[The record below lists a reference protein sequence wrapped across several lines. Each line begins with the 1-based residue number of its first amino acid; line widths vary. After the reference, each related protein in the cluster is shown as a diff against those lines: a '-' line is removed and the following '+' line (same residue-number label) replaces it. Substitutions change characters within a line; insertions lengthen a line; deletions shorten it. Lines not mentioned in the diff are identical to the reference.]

1 VLRTL
6 FIKLFF
12 PLHDKHDSEHCI
24 FNWLTI
30 YPNRLGGLS
39 SLKTRLSCF
48 CHHSIHKPAR
58 RRLSFGR
65 QILLITENL
74 IKEYL
79 TQFVI
84 HPIVIYSLKVN
95 YQGKN
100 SLIEINLDNL
110 QNSYGAVTIGDC
122 EQVSRDLRSILE
134 EKQPEENYTLK
145 VSSAGAE
152 RDLRLPG
159 DLKRFSHLPLRLKF
173 ESKEGLLDEVVKIVR
188 LEGEEIELEKYSKKI
203 SKNTTK
209 YLLQV
214 SDITKGNLYLDI

>member
-1 VLRTL
+1 M
-6 FIKLFF
+6 
-12 PLHDKHDSEHCI
+12 
-24 FNWLTI
+24 
-30 YPNRLGGLS
+30 GGLS
-39 SLKTRLSCF
+39 PLKTRLSCF

-65 QILLITENL
+65 QILLIKEDQ

-79 TQFVI
+79 NQFVI
-84 HPIVIYSLKVN
+84 HPIAVYSFKIN

-110 QNSYGAVTIGDC
+110 ENSYGSVTIGEC
-122 EQVSRDLRSILE
+122 EQVSRDLHNILE
-134 EKQPEENYTLK
+134 EKHPEENFTLK

-152 RDLRLPG
+152 RELTLPQDLG
-159 DLKRFSHLPLRLKF
+159 RFSHLPLRLRF
-173 ESKEGLLDEVVKIVR
+173 ETKEGKLDEIVKIVR
-188 LEGEEIELEKYSKKI
+188 LEGEKIELEKYSKKN
-203 SKNTTK
+203 SKITTK